1 MTNAL
6 KAPFAWTILLLA
18 LLSAGFSRAQIEV
31 ELALDQTVY
40 IVGEPIRADISIVN
54 RSTLPFAIGSQAM
67 SVEDKLTFDM
77 LDNSRDMLLP
87 LHPDTPMIREAV
99 VQPGKSHAAAFE
111 LDDI

>member
-1 MTNAL
+1 MTNTL

-54 RSTLPFAIGSQAM
+54 RVLDREKSKRRSGPVAEGVLRDIGSVASG
-67 SVEDKLTFDM
+67 SV
-77 LDNSRDMLLP
+77 
-87 LHPDTPMIREAV
+87 
-99 VQPGKSHAAAFE
+99 
-111 LDDI
+111 